1 MIKIH
6 YPNLIRQT
14 LPPLKR
20 TPVRLAWF
28 NALLSALIEMYNEF
42 QRWAELQ
49 RMLINVNGRTMVLEG
64 FLRFKYGNT
73 EIAISTT
80 IDNLPGIGLVNEGDI
95 YIALVGLLDETAKPF
110 ELPLISERQG
120 GEYDVDFVVFVP
132 AGVNVNDVIADIER
146 YKTPLATYNLVADL
160 HLIDSH
166 GHRIT
171 DSEGRDLIITKQTGY
186 L

>member
-6 YPNLIRQT
+6 YPNLIRQI

-28 NALLSALIEMYNEF
+28 EALLTPLIEIYNQF
-42 QRWAELQ
+42 QRWSELE

-64 FLRFKYGNT
+64 YLRFKYSNN

-80 IDNLPGIGLVNEGDI
+80 IDNLPGIGLINEGET
-95 YIALVGLLDETAKPF
+95 YIALVGLIHETSEPF
-110 ELPLISERQG
+110 DLPLISERQG
-120 GEYDVDFVVFVP
+120 GQYDVDFVVFVP
-132 AGVNVNDVIADIER
+132 AGVDVNDVIADIER
-146 YKTPLATYNLVADL
+146 YKTPFATYNLLADL

-171 DSEGRDLIITKQTGY
+171 DSEGRDLIVTKQTGY
-186 L
+186 I